1 MGTIVDLSE
10 GYDSSQSKIS
20 SIKNYT
26 EVSKSAKKLKSTA
39 GNSQSPAIPD
49 VASQLNKVADQQK
62 RYLRNQPTTFDQLFN
77 LLKLANGSGSE
88 TSKYLKKKL
97 LETVTK
103 IEPNIK
109 KIISEEAL
117 KALGCS
123 QEQTFQG
130 FTSTDLELN
139 PLETLPVGQGIYI
152 PIQSMDIAS
161 ILKIS
166 TTSKVGKVI
175 YEKQT
180 PNVQTGNFLPYG
192 GIRPFPM
199 NKEFNQRLTGS
210 NFSNSYKGEY
220 GKYYQGVSGQDLFD
234 FQYSPTNQFGVDQAC
249 YRVTLISKVNSLL
262 TTTGGTVNKII
273 DFLQDYYGTIK
284 LIDTVDFTATLMN
297 IVSGAISI
305 KGTAGSEE
313 ISEQSKFLIFL
324 QRILGLCFD
333 SRREIDVSG
342 ISKIA
347 ELDGVD
353 ETFFEATEVDLRNI
367 DRRINN
373 IQNGIMELIDCDN
386 VQVPVDYE
394 TIIDELIEFRD
405 KEDLSTEDQVQNI
418 IDITNTL
425 IENPDWKV
433 LLPTTFD
440 GQILNQEFIRQIP
453 LAVAG
458 SILSPKVLFPIF
470 VLLQVLESEG
480 TNVYNQAVTSANT
493 YTQSANTINGS
504 VNNIINNQ
512 VDFAKTFKTFN
523 IQVTSRIGSI
533 FIEQLF
539 QILKKDLI
547 NLLKPV
553 ITDIAKGRLE
563 KKYLTIQRLV
573 NIALIL
579 QQIVKGVDDYRKCK
593 SLVDEI
599 LKILNLLSG
608 FAPPGSK
615 IPNALLLLTEFLP
628 GTSPERSTINAI
640 EELQKLGIPT
650 GTLPD
655 GSPNLMLLFNLS
667 SNKGTEKEQAENGT
681 ADSFALTAE
690 GIPVK
695 SWIKLR

>member
-1 MGTIVDLSE
+1 MPVTDLNQ
-10 GYDSSQSKIS
+10 GYDSSKSKIS

-26 EVSKSAKKLKSTA
+26 EVSKSAKKLKSSA
-39 GNSQSPAIPD
+39 GNSLSPGIPD

-62 RYLRNQPTTFDQLFN
+62 RYLRNQPTTFDQLFE

-88 TSKYLKKKL
+88 TSKYLKQKL

-103 IEPNIK
+103 IEPDIK

-139 PLETLPVGQGIYI
+139 PLETLPVGQGIYV

-161 ILKIS
+161 ILKVS
-166 TTSKVGKVI
+166 TNSKVGKVI

-180 PNVQTGNFLPYG
+180 PNVQSGNFLPYG

-199 NKEFNQRLTGS
+199 NKEFNRRLTGS
-210 NFSNSYKGEY
+210 NSSNSYKGEY
-220 GKYYQGVSGQDLFD
+220 GKYYRGVSGQDLFD
-234 FQYSPTNQFGVDQAC
+234 FQYSPTNQFGVEQAC
-249 YRVTLISKVNSLL
+249 YRVALISKVNSTL
-262 TTTGGTVNKII
+262 TVTGGTVNKVI
-273 DFLQDYYGTIK
+273 DLLQDYYGTIK

-305 KGTAGSEE
+305 KANLGSDE
-313 ISEQSKFLIFL
+313 ITEQTKFLIFL

-367 DRRINN
+367 DIRINN
-373 IQNGIMELIDCDN
+373 IQNGVMELVDCDN

-394 TIIDELIEFRD
+394 TIINELINFRD
-405 KEDLSTEDQVQNI
+405 KEDLSTEAQVQNI
-418 IDITNTL
+418 VDITNTL

-433 LLPTTFD
+433 FLPTNFD
-440 GQILNQEFIRQIP
+440 GQIFNQEFIRQIP

-523 IQVTSRIGSI
+523 IQVTSRVGSI

-547 NLLKPV
+547 NLLKP
-553 ITDIAKGRLE
+553 IISDIAKGRLE

-579 QQIVKGVDDYRKCK
+579 QQVAKGVDDYRKCK

-599 LKILNLLSG
+599 LKILNLLSSL
-608 FAPPGSK
+608 APVGSK

-628 GTSPERSTINAI
+628 GTSPERSTINTI
-640 EELQKLGIPT
+640 EELQKLALPT
-650 GTLPD
+650 GPLPD
-655 GSPNLMLLFNLS
+655 GSPNLMLLFNLA
-667 SNKGTEKEQAENGT
+667 SNKGVDKEQAENGT
-681 ADSFALTAE
+681 TDSFGLTAD
-690 GIPVK
+690 GIPVRN
-695 SWIKLR
+695 WIKPK

>member
-26 EVSKSAKKLKSTA
+26 EVSKSAKKLKSSA
-39 GNSQSPAIPD
+39 GNSQSPGIPD

-62 RYLRNQPTTFDQLFN
+62 RYLKNQPTTFDQLFK
-77 LLKLANGSGSE
+77 LLKLSSGSGSE

-103 IEPNIK
+103 IEPDIK

-139 PLETLPVGQGIYI
+139 PLETLPVGQGIYV

-180 PNVQTGNFLPYG
+180 PSVQKGDFLPYG
-192 GIRPFPM
+192 GLRPFPM
-199 NKEFNQRLTGS
+199 NKEFYQRLTGTT
-210 NFSNSYKGEY
+210 NSYKGEY

-249 YRVTLISKVNSLL
+249 YRVALISKVNATS
-262 TTTGGTVNKII
+262 TVTGGTVNKVI
-273 DFLQDYYGTIK
+273 DLLQDYYGTIK

-297 IVSGAISI
+297 IVSGAIDI
-305 KGTAGSEE
+305 KANLGSEE
-313 ISEQSKFLIFL
+313 ITEQTKFLIFL

-367 DRRINN
+367 DIRINN
-373 IQNGIMELIDCDN
+373 IQNGIMELIDCNN

-394 TIIDELIEFRD
+394 TIIDGLIEFRD

-433 LLPTTFD
+433 FLPTNFD

-480 TNVYNQAVTSANT
+480 TNVYNKAVTSANT

-523 IQVTSRIGSI
+523 IQVTSRVGSI
-533 FIEQLF
+533 FLEQLF

-563 KKYLTIQRLV
+563 KKYLTVQRLV

-579 QQIVKGVDDYRKCK
+579 QQVVKGVDDYRRCK

-599 LKILNLLSG
+599 LKILNLLSS

-615 IPNALLLLTEFLP
+615 IPNALLLLADFLP

-667 SNKGTEKEQAENGT
+667 SNKGAEKEKSQNGKLQIVGFT
-681 ADSFALTAE
+681 ATGE
-690 GIPVK
+690 P
-695 SWIKLR
+695 IKAGGVYT

>member
-26 EVSKSAKKLKSTA
+26 EVSKSAKKLKSSA
-39 GNSQSPAIPD
+39 GNSQSPGIPD

-62 RYLRNQPTTFDQLFN
+62 RYLKNQPTTFDQLFK
-77 LLKLANGSGSE
+77 LLKLSSGSGSE

-103 IEPNIK
+103 IEPDIK

-139 PLETLPVGQGIYI
+139 PLETLPVGQGIYV

-180 PNVQTGNFLPYG
+180 PSVQKGDFLPYG
-192 GIRPFPM
+192 GLRPFPM
-199 NKEFNQRLTGS
+199 NKEFYQRLTGTT
-210 NFSNSYKGEY
+210 NSYKGEY

-249 YRVTLISKVNSLL
+249 YRVALISKVNATS
-262 TTTGGTVNKII
+262 TVTGGTVNKVI
-273 DFLQDYYGTIK
+273 DLLQDYYGTIK

-297 IVSGAISI
+297 IVSGAIDI
-305 KGTAGSEE
+305 KANLGSEE
-313 ISEQSKFLIFL
+313 ITEQTKFLIFL

-367 DRRINN
+367 DIRINN
-373 IQNGIMELIDCDN
+373 IQNGIMELIDCNN

-394 TIIDELIEFRD
+394 TIIDGLIEFRD

-433 LLPTTFD
+433 FLPTNFD

-480 TNVYNQAVTSANT
+480 TNVYNKAVTSANT

-523 IQVTSRIGSI
+523 IQVTSRVGSI
-533 FIEQLF
+533 FLEQLF

-563 KKYLTIQRLV
+563 KKYLTVQRLV

-579 QQIVKGVDDYRKCK
+579 QQIVKGVDDYRRCK

-599 LKILNLLSG
+599 LKILNLLSSL
-608 FAPPGSK
+608 APPGSK

-628 GTSPERSTINAI
+628 GTSPERSTINTI

-650 GTLPD
+650 GPLPS

-667 SNKGTEKEQAENGT
+667 SNKGADKEQAENGT
-681 ADSFALTAE
+681 ADAFGLGAD
-690 GIPVK
+690 GVPVK
-695 SWIKLR
+695 LWIKPK

>member
-1 MGTIVDLSE
+1 MPITDLNQ
-10 GYDSSQSKIS
+10 GYDSSKSKIN
-20 SIKNYT
+20 SIKNFT

-39 GNSQSPAIPD
+39 GNSLSPGIPD

-62 RYLRNQPTTFDQLFN
+62 RYLRNQPTTFDQLFE
-77 LLKLANGSGSE
+77 LLNLANGSGSE

-103 IEPNIK
+103 IEPDIK

-130 FTSTDLELN
+130 FTSTELEIS
-139 PLETLPVGQGIYI
+139 PLDTLPVGQGIYV

-161 ILKIS
+161 ILKVS

-180 PNVQTGNFLPYG
+180 PNVQTGDFLPYG

-210 NFSNSYKGEY
+210 NSSNSFKGEY

-249 YRVTLISKVNSLL
+249 YRVALISKVNSTL
-262 TTTGGTVNKII
+262 TVTGGTVNKVI
-273 DFLQDYYGTIK
+273 DLLQDYYGTIK

-305 KGTAGSEE
+305 KANLGSEE
-313 ISEQSKFLIFL
+313 ITEQSKFLIFI

-367 DRRINN
+367 DIRINN
-373 IQNGIMELIDCDN
+373 IQNGIIELVDCNN

-394 TIIDELIEFRD
+394 TIIDELIGFRD

-425 IENPDWKV
+425 IENPDWNV
-433 LLPTTFD
+433 LLPTNFD

-470 VLLQVLESEG
+470 VLLQVLESAG
-480 TNVYNQAVTSANT
+480 TNAYNQAVTSANT

-523 IQVTSRIGSI
+523 IQVTSRVGSI

-579 QQIVKGVDDYRKCK
+579 QQVAKGVDDYRKCK

-599 LKILNLLSG
+599 LKILNLISG
-608 FAPPGSK
+608 LAPVGSK

-628 GTSPERSTINAI
+628 GTSPERSTINTI
-640 EELQKLGIPT
+640 EELQKLGVPT
-650 GTLPD
+650 GALPD
-655 GSPNLMLLFNLS
+655 GSPNVMLLFNLS
-667 SNKGTEKEQAENGT
+667 ANKGVDKEQAENGT
-681 ADSFALTAE
+681 TDSFGLTAD

-695 SWIKLR
+695 NWIKPK

>member
-1 MGTIVDLSE
+1 MPVTDLNQ
-10 GYDSSQSKIS
+10 GYDTSKSKIS
-20 SIKNYT
+20 SIKNYI
-26 EVSKSAKKLKSTA
+26 EVSKSAKRLKSSA
-39 GNSQSPAIPD
+39 GNSQSPGIPD
-49 VASQLNKVADQQK
+49 VASQLNKVSDQQK
-62 RYLRNQPTTFDQLFN
+62 RYLRNQPTTFDQLFD

-103 IEPNIK
+103 IEPDIK
-109 KIISEEAL
+109 KILSEEAL

-130 FTSTDLELN
+130 FTSTDLEFN
-139 PLETLPVGQGIYI
+139 PLETLPVGQGIYV
-152 PIQSMDIAS
+152 PIQSMDISS

-166 TTSKVGKVI
+166 TTSRVGKVI

-180 PNVQTGNFLPYG
+180 PNVQAGNFLPYG
-192 GIRPFPM
+192 GIKPFPM

-210 NFSNSYKGEY
+210 NYSKSFKGEY

-249 YRVTLISKVNSLL
+249 YRVALISKVNATS
-262 TTTGGTVNKII
+262 TVTGGTVNKVI
-273 DFLQDYYGTIK
+273 DLLQDYYGTIK

-297 IVSGAISI
+297 IVSGALDI
-305 KGTAGSEE
+305 KANLSSEE
-313 ISEQSKFLIFL
+313 ITEQSKFFLFL

-367 DRRINN
+367 DIKINN
-373 IQNGIMELIDCDN
+373 VQNGIMELIDCDN

-394 TIIDELIEFRD
+394 TIIDELIGFRD
-405 KEDLSTEDQVQNI
+405 KEDLSTEAQVQNI
-418 IDITNTL
+418 IDVTNTL
-425 IENPDWKV
+425 TENPDWKAF
-433 LLPTTFD
+433 LPTNFD

-458 SILSPKVLFPIF
+458 AILSPKVLFPIF
-470 VLLQVLESEG
+470 TLLQVLETNA
-480 TNVYNQAVTSANT
+480 TNVYNQAITSANT
-493 YTQSANTINGS
+493 YTQSANTINES

-523 IQVTSRIGSI
+523 IQVTSRVGSI

-553 ITDIAKGRLE
+553 ITDIAKGRLDN
-563 KKYLTIQRLV
+563 KYLTVQRLV

-579 QQIVKGVDDYRKCK
+579 QQVVKGVDDYRKCK
-593 SLVDEI
+593 SLVDDI
-599 LKILNLLSG
+599 LKILNLLSS

-615 IPNALLLLTEFLP
+615 IPNALLLLADFLP
-628 GTSPERSTINAI
+628 GTSPERSTINTI

-655 GSPNLMLLFNLS
+655 GSPNVMLLFNLS
-667 SNKGTEKEQAENGT
+667 TNKGAEKEKSQNGKVQLVAFS
-681 ADSFALTAE
+681 AD
-690 GIPVK
+690 GVPVK
-695 SWIKLR
+695 VSGVYT

>member
-26 EVSKSAKKLKSTA
+26 EVSKSAKKLKSSA
-39 GNSQSPAIPD
+39 GNSQSPGIPD

-62 RYLRNQPTTFDQLFN
+62 RYLKNQPTTFDQLFK
-77 LLKLANGSGSE
+77 LLKLSSGSGSE

-103 IEPNIK
+103 IEPDIK

-139 PLETLPVGQGIYI
+139 PLETLPVGQGIYV

-180 PNVQTGNFLPYG
+180 PSVQKGDFLPYG
-192 GIRPFPM
+192 GLRPFPM
-199 NKEFNQRLTGS
+199 NKEFYQRLTGTT
-210 NFSNSYKGEY
+210 NSYKGEY

-249 YRVTLISKVNSLL
+249 YRVALISKVNATS
-262 TTTGGTVNKII
+262 TVTGGTVNKVI
-273 DFLQDYYGTIK
+273 DLLQDYYGTIK

-297 IVSGAISI
+297 IVSGAIDI
-305 KGTAGSEE
+305 KANLGSEE
-313 ISEQSKFLIFL
+313 ITEQTKFLIFL

-367 DRRINN
+367 DIRINN
-373 IQNGIMELIDCDN
+373 IQNGIMELIDCNN

-394 TIIDELIEFRD
+394 TIIDGLIEFRD

-433 LLPTTFD
+433 FLPTNFD

-480 TNVYNQAVTSANT
+480 TNVYNKAVTSANT

-523 IQVTSRIGSI
+523 IQVTSRVGSI
-533 FIEQLF
+533 FLEQLF

-563 KKYLTIQRLV
+563 KKYLTVQRLV

-579 QQIVKGVDDYRKCK
+579 QQIVKGVDDYRRCK

-599 LKILNLLSG
+599 LKILNLLSSL
-608 FAPPGSK
+608 APPGSK

-628 GTSPERSTINAI
+628 GTSPERSTINTI

-650 GTLPD
+650 GPLPD

-667 SNKGTEKEQAENGT
+667 SNKGAEKEKSQNGKLQIVGFT
-681 ADSFALTAE
+681 ATGE
-690 GIPVK
+690 P
-695 SWIKLR
+695 IKAGGVYT

>member
-1 MGTIVDLSE
+1 MPITDLNQ
-10 GYDSSQSKIS
+10 GYDSSKSKIN
-20 SIKNYT
+20 SIKNFT

-39 GNSQSPAIPD
+39 GNSLSPGIPD

-62 RYLRNQPTTFDQLFN
+62 RYLRNQPTTFDQLFE
-77 LLKLANGSGSE
+77 LLNLANGSGSE

-103 IEPNIK
+103 IEPDIK

-130 FTSTDLELN
+130 FTSTELEIS
-139 PLETLPVGQGIYI
+139 PLDTLPVGQGIYV

-161 ILKIS
+161 ILKVS

-180 PNVQTGNFLPYG
+180 PNVQTGDFLPYG

-210 NFSNSYKGEY
+210 NSSNSFKGEY

-249 YRVTLISKVNSLL
+249 YRVALISKVNSTL
-262 TTTGGTVNKII
+262 TVTGGTVNKVI
-273 DFLQDYYGTIK
+273 DLLQDYYGTIK

-305 KGTAGSEE
+305 KANLGSEE
-313 ISEQSKFLIFL
+313 ITEQSKFLIFI

-367 DRRINN
+367 DIRINN
-373 IQNGIMELIDCDN
+373 IQNGVMELVNCDN

-394 TIIDELIEFRD
+394 TIINELIGFRD
-405 KEDLSTEDQVQNI
+405 KEDLSTEEQVQNI

-425 IENPDWKV
+425 IENPDWNV
-433 LLPTTFD
+433 LLPTNFD

-480 TNVYNQAVTSANT
+480 TNAYNQAVTSANT

-523 IQVTSRIGSI
+523 IQVTSRVGSI

-579 QQIVKGVDDYRKCK
+579 QQVAKGVDDYRKCK

-599 LKILNLLSG
+599 LKILNLISG
-608 FAPPGSK
+608 LAPVGSK

-628 GTSPERSTINAI
+628 GTSPERSTINTI
-640 EELQKLGIPT
+640 EELQKLGVPT
-650 GTLPD
+650 GALPD
-655 GSPNLMLLFNLS
+655 GSPNVMLLFNLS
-667 SNKGTEKEQAENGT
+667 ANKGVDKEQAENGT
-681 ADSFALTAE
+681 TDSFGLTAD

-695 SWIKLR
+695 NWIKPK

>member
-1 MGTIVDLSE
+1 MGTIVDLTE

-26 EVSKSAKKLKSTA
+26 EVSKSAKKLKSSA
-39 GNSQSPAIPD
+39 GNSQSPGIPD

-62 RYLRNQPTTFDQLFN
+62 RYLKNQPTTFDQLFK
-77 LLKLANGSGSE
+77 LLKLSSGSGSE

-103 IEPNIK
+103 IEPDIK

-139 PLETLPVGQGIYI
+139 PLETLPVGQGIYV

-180 PNVQTGNFLPYG
+180 PSVQKGDFLPYG
-192 GIRPFPM
+192 GLRPFPM
-199 NKEFNQRLTGS
+199 NKEFYQRLTGTT
-210 NFSNSYKGEY
+210 NSYKGEY

-249 YRVTLISKVNSLL
+249 YRVALISKVNATS
-262 TTTGGTVNKII
+262 TVTGGTVNKVI
-273 DFLQDYYGTIK
+273 DLLQDYYGTIK

-297 IVSGAISI
+297 IVSGAIDI
-305 KGTAGSEE
+305 KANLGSEE
-313 ISEQSKFLIFL
+313 ITEQTKFLIFL

-367 DRRINN
+367 DIRINN
-373 IQNGIMELIDCDN
+373 IQNGIMELIDCNN

-394 TIIDELIEFRD
+394 TIIDGLIEFRD

-433 LLPTTFD
+433 FLPTNFD

-480 TNVYNQAVTSANT
+480 TNVYNKAVTSANT

-523 IQVTSRIGSI
+523 IQVTSRVGSI
-533 FIEQLF
+533 FLEQLF

-563 KKYLTIQRLV
+563 KKYLTVQRLV

-579 QQIVKGVDDYRKCK
+579 QQVVKGVDVYRRCK

-599 LKILNLLSG
+599 LKILNLLSS

-615 IPNALLLLTEFLP
+615 IPNALLLLADFLP

-667 SNKGTEKEQAENGT
+667 SNKGAEKEKSQNGKLQIVGFT
-681 ADSFALTAE
+681 ATGE
-690 GIPVK
+690 P
-695 SWIKLR
+695 IKAGGVYT

>member
-1 MGTIVDLSE
+1 MPVTDLNQ
-10 GYDSSQSKIS
+10 GYDSSKSKIS
-20 SIKNYT
+20 SIKDYT
-26 EVSKSAKKLKSTA
+26 EVSKSAKKLKSSA
-39 GNSQSPAIPD
+39 GNSQSPGIPD

-62 RYLRNQPTTFDQLFN
+62 RYLRNQPTTFDQLFE
-77 LLKLANGSGSE
+77 LLKLSSGSGSE
-88 TSKYLKKKL
+88 TSKYLKQKL

-103 IEPNIK
+103 IEPDIK

-130 FTSTDLELN
+130 FTSTDLDIN
-139 PLETLPVGQGIYI
+139 PLETLPVGEGIYV
-152 PIQSMDIAS
+152 PIQSMDIAG

-199 NKEFNQRLTGS
+199 NKAFNQRLTGS
-210 NFSNSYKGEY
+210 NSSNSYKGEY

-234 FQYSPTNQFGVDQAC
+234 FQYSPTNQFGVEQAC
-249 YRVTLISKVNSLL
+249 YRVALVSKVNPTL
-262 TTTGGTVNKII
+262 TLTGGTVNKII

-297 IVSGAISI
+297 IVSGAISM
-305 KGTAGSEE
+305 KSTLGSDE
-313 ISEQSKFLIFL
+313 ITEQSEFLIFL

-353 ETFFEATEVDLRNI
+353 ETFFETTEVDLRNI
-367 DRRINN
+367 DVRINN
-373 IQNGIMELIDCDN
+373 IQNGVMELIDCDN
-386 VQVPVDYE
+386 VKVPVDYE
-394 TIIDELIEFRD
+394 TIIDELIGFRD

-418 IDITNTL
+418 IDVTNTL

-433 LLPTTFD
+433 FLPTSFD

-480 TNVYNQAVTSANT
+480 TNVYNQVVTSANT

-523 IQVTSRIGSI
+523 IQVTSRVGSI
-533 FIEQLF
+533 FIEKLF

-553 ITDIAKGRLE
+553 ITDIAKGQLDKR
-563 KKYLTIQRLV
+563 YLTVQRLV
-573 NIALIL
+573 NIALII
-579 QQIVKGVDDYRKCK
+579 QQIAKGVDDYRKCK
-593 SLVDEI
+593 SLIDEI
-599 LKILNLLSG
+599 LKILDLLSS
-608 FAPPGSK
+608 FAKPGSK

-628 GTSPERSTINAI
+628 GTSPERSTINTI
-640 EELQKLGIPT
+640 QELQKLGIPT
-650 GTLPD
+650 GVLPD
-655 GSPNLMLLFNLS
+655 GSPNVMLLFNLS
-667 SNKGTEKEQAENGT
+667 ANKGVDKEQAENGT
-681 ADSFALTAE
+681 TDSFGLTAD

-695 SWIKLR
+695 NWIKPK

>member
-1 MGTIVDLSE
+1 MGTIVDLTE

-26 EVSKSAKKLKSTA
+26 EVSKSAKKLKSSA
-39 GNSQSPAIPD
+39 GNSQSPGIPD

-62 RYLRNQPTTFDQLFN
+62 RYLRNQPTTFDQLFD

-139 PLETLPVGQGIYI
+139 PLETLPVGQGIYV

-180 PNVQTGNFLPYG
+180 PSVQKGDFLPYG
-192 GIRPFPM
+192 GLIPFPM
-199 NKEFNQRLTGS
+199 NKEFYQRLTGTT
-210 NFSNSYKGEY
+210 NSYKGEY

-249 YRVTLISKVNSLL
+249 YRVALISKVNATS
-262 TTTGGTVNKII
+262 TVTGGTVNKVI
-273 DFLQDYYGTIK
+273 DLLQDYYGTIK

-305 KGTAGSEE
+305 KANLGSEE
-313 ISEQSKFLIFL
+313 ITEQSKFLIFL

-353 ETFFEATEVDLRNI
+353 ETFFDATEVDLRNI
-367 DRRINN
+367 DIRINN
-373 IQNGIMELIDCDN
+373 IQNGIMELIDCNN

-394 TIIDELIEFRD
+394 TIIDGLIEFRD

-425 IENPDWKV
+425 IQNPDWKV
-433 LLPTTFD
+433 FLPTNFD
-440 GQILNQEFIRQIP
+440 GQIFNQEFIRQIP
-453 LAVAG
+453 LAAAG

-470 VLLQVLESEG
+470 VLLQVLESQG

-493 YTQSANTINGS
+493 YTQSANTVNGS

-523 IQVTSRIGSI
+523 IQVTSRVGSI

-563 KKYLTIQRLV
+563 KKYLTVQRLV

-579 QQIVKGVDDYRKCK
+579 QQIVKGVDDYRRCK

-599 LKILNLLSG
+599 LKILNL
-608 FAPPGSK
+608 F
-615 IPNALLLLTEFLP
+615 
-628 GTSPERSTINAI
+628 
-640 EELQKLGIPT
+640 
-650 GTLPD
+650 
-655 GSPNLMLLFNLS
+655 
-667 SNKGTEKEQAENGT
+667 
-681 ADSFALTAE
+681 
-690 GIPVK
+690 
-695 SWIKLR
+695 

>member
-1 MGTIVDLSE
+1 MGTIVDLTE

-26 EVSKSAKKLKSTA
+26 EVSKSAKKLKSSA
-39 GNSQSPAIPD
+39 GNSQSPGIPD

-62 RYLRNQPTTFDQLFN
+62 RYLKNQPTTFDQLFK
-77 LLKLANGSGSE
+77 LLKLSSGSGSE

-103 IEPNIK
+103 IEPDIK

-139 PLETLPVGQGIYI
+139 PLETLPVGQGIYV

-180 PNVQTGNFLPYG
+180 PSVQKGDFLPYG
-192 GIRPFPM
+192 GLRPFPM
-199 NKEFNQRLTGS
+199 NKEFYQRLTGTT
-210 NFSNSYKGEY
+210 NSYKGEY

-249 YRVTLISKVNSLL
+249 YRVALISKVNATS
-262 TTTGGTVNKII
+262 TVTGGTVNKVI
-273 DFLQDYYGTIK
+273 DLLQDYYGTIK

-297 IVSGAISI
+297 IVSGAIDI
-305 KGTAGSEE
+305 KANLGSEE
-313 ISEQSKFLIFL
+313 ITEQTKFLIFL

-367 DRRINN
+367 DIRINN
-373 IQNGIMELIDCDN
+373 IQNGIMELIDCNN

-394 TIIDELIEFRD
+394 TIIDGLIEFRD

-433 LLPTTFD
+433 FLPTNFD

-480 TNVYNQAVTSANT
+480 TNVYNKAVTSANT

-523 IQVTSRIGSI
+523 IQVTSRVGSI
-533 FIEQLF
+533 FLEQLF

-563 KKYLTIQRLV
+563 KKYLTVQRLV

-579 QQIVKGVDDYRKCK
+579 QQVVKGVDDYRRCK

-599 LKILNLLSG
+599 LKILNLLSS

-615 IPNALLLLTEFLP
+615 IPNALLLLADFLP

-667 SNKGTEKEQAENGT
+667 SNKGAEKEKSQNGKLQIVGFT
-681 ADSFALTAE
+681 ATGE
-690 GIPVK
+690 P
-695 SWIKLR
+695 IKAGGVYT

>member
-1 MGTIVDLSE
+1 MPVTDLNQ
-10 GYDSSQSKIS
+10 GYDTSKSKIS
-20 SIKNYT
+20 SIKNYI
-26 EVSKSAKKLKSTA
+26 EVSKSAKRLKSSA
-39 GNSQSPAIPD
+39 GNSQSPGIPD
-49 VASQLNKVADQQK
+49 VASQLNKVSDQQK
-62 RYLRNQPTTFDQLFN
+62 RYLRNQPTTFDQLFD
-77 LLKLANGSGSE
+77 LLKLANGSGSV

-103 IEPNIK
+103 IEPDIK
-109 KIISEEAL
+109 KILSEEAL

-130 FTSTDLELN
+130 FTSTDLEFN
-139 PLETLPVGQGIYI
+139 PLETLPVGQGIYV
-152 PIQSMDIAS
+152 PIQSMDISS

-166 TTSKVGKVI
+166 TTSRVGKVI

-180 PNVQTGNFLPYG
+180 PNVQAGNFLPYG
-192 GIRPFPM
+192 GIKPFPM

-210 NFSNSYKGEY
+210 NYSKSFKGEY

-249 YRVTLISKVNSLL
+249 YRVALISKVNATS
-262 TTTGGTVNKII
+262 TVTGGTVNKVI
-273 DFLQDYYGTIK
+273 DLLQDYYGTIK

-297 IVSGAISI
+297 IVSGALDI
-305 KGTAGSEE
+305 KANLSSEE
-313 ISEQSKFLIFL
+313 ITEQSKFFLFL

-367 DRRINN
+367 DIKINN
-373 IQNGIMELIDCDN
+373 VQNGIMELIDCDN

-394 TIIDELIEFRD
+394 TIIDELIGFRD
-405 KEDLSTEDQVQNI
+405 KEDLSTEAQVQNI
-418 IDITNTL
+418 IDVTNTL
-425 IENPDWKV
+425 TENPDWKAF
-433 LLPTTFD
+433 LPTNFD

-458 SILSPKVLFPIF
+458 AILSPKVLFPIF
-470 VLLQVLESEG
+470 TLLQVLETNA
-480 TNVYNQAVTSANT
+480 TNVYNQAITSANT
-493 YTQSANTINGS
+493 YTQSANTINES

-523 IQVTSRIGSI
+523 IQVTSRVGSI

-553 ITDIAKGRLE
+553 ITDIAKGRLDN
-563 KKYLTIQRLV
+563 KYLTVQRLV

-579 QQIVKGVDDYRKCK
+579 QQVVKGVDDYRKCK
-593 SLVDEI
+593 SLVDDI
-599 LKILNLLSG
+599 LKILNLLSS

-615 IPNALLLLTEFLP
+615 IPNALLLLADFLP
-628 GTSPERSTINAI
+628 GTSPERSTINTI

-655 GSPNLMLLFNLS
+655 GSPNVMLLFNLS
-667 SNKGTEKEQAENGT
+667 TNKGAEKEKSQNGKVQLVAFS
-681 ADSFALTAE
+681 AD
-690 GIPVK
+690 GVPVK
-695 SWIKLR
+695 VSGVYT